1 MKSSFIKC
9 IIIFFILSLVVA
21 NNAYA
26 YIDPGIG
33 SSLFQLAIV
42 SILGIFY
49 VIKIYF
55 RRIILFLKN
64 LFYKVKNA
72 GRK

>member
-1 MKSSFIKC
+1 MKLSLIKC
-9 IIIFFILSLVVA
+9 IIIFFVLSLVVA

-26 YIDPGIG
+26 YVNPGVGNI
-33 SSLFQLAIV
+33 LFQLAIA
-42 SILGIFY
+42 SILGIIY